1 MIPQKHNIWQHLK
14 IQNPETLHRHLQQ
27 QQLQH
32 SAQLHQHQQ
41 HQPQQ
46 HPGPGPGPP
55 PPPPR
60 CWCRCSGT
68 RAPRH
73 SASASPPW
81 HTPWLESI
89 PHPYK
94 LKIIRLLQFWQQC
107 TVAALSHFC
116 SNDSRSSPVFYFFC
130 PLVRFF
136 FCVSEFWWLLT
147 ATWEWEIAKMPW
159 KDLYLSMY
167 INVKIEVES
176 SRNHTI
182 IELWGNVCYSCNA
195 LLAAHRSWL
204 KMKTDWRNAIVTKNQ
219 IQIFR
224 IQK

>member
-14 IQNPETLHRHLQQ
+14 IQNPETLHRH
-27 QQLQH
+27 
-32 SAQLHQHQQ
+32 SPQLHQHHQ

-46 HPGPGPGPP
+46 HPGPGPP

-73 SASASPPW
+73 SASASPRW

-116 SNDSRSSPVFYFFC
+116 SNDSRSSPVFYFFL
-130 PLVRFF
+130 PISQIF
-136 FCVSEFWWLLT
+136 LLCLRILM
-147 ATWEWEIAKMPW
+147 APNCHMRMGNC
-159 KDLYLSMY
+159 KDALKGSLS
-167 INVKIEVES
+167 INV
-176 SRNHTI
+176 H
-182 IELWGNVCYSCNA
+182 
-195 LLAAHRSWL
+195 
-204 KMKTDWRNAIVTKNQ
+204 
-219 IQIFR
+219 
-224 IQK
+224 